1 MDEPPAWP
9 QPQPPDATTADAAP
23 PPFPGLPPAPPEPVW
38 PAEPQETQ
46 LDTDAFKTQL
56 DPGPAWPGAD
66 TAPPPAAAPEAPAEP
81 EREAVPHADLPPP
94 PAPVPEPPPPLR
106 PAPAPERSPQIAEA
120 YGIRFLC
127 GADDIERVV
136 TEVRR
141 RGKWARRLR
150 GQEVSSAS
158 APALLLIG
166 TPSSGQR
173 RLARMAAAALAE
185 VEASSGQVR
194 SAHAEDLR
202 EHGPDGLRAA
212 LEEHA
217 GHVLLLDG
225 LDGLI
230 LDEAQGPAYA
240 SVLFRARLEG
250 VNDTALLGTCE
261 PDRVGELSAAS
272 PELVTDLRAV
282 RLPDFSD
289 AAARSALVGL
299 LAEERRLRLGSD
311 AWTVVNREVGT
322 LRPRGRLTGA
332 RLVEAYLDRAAA
344 RHLGSAEATQAIGSA
359 LSLTAADFEGLAAE
373 LSGR

>member
-1 MDEPPAWP
+1 
-9 QPQPPDATTADAAP
+9 
-23 PPFPGLPPAPPEPVW
+23 
-38 PAEPQETQ
+38 
-46 LDTDAFKTQL
+46 
-56 DPGPAWPGAD
+56 
-66 TAPPPAAAPEAPAEP
+66 
-81 EREAVPHADLPPP
+81 PPP
-94 PAPVPEPPPPLR
+94 PAPVPEPVPPVPV
-106 PAPAPERSPQIAEA
+106 PEHAPQIAEA

-127 GADDIERVV
+127 GADDIERMV

-173 RLARMAAAALAE
+173 RLARMVAAALAE
-185 VEASSGQVR
+185 VEASSGEVR

-202 EHGPDGLRAA
+202 EHGPEGLRAA
-212 LEEHA
+212 LDEHA

-225 LDGLI
+225 LDGLV

-240 SVLFRARLEG
+240 SVLYRARLEG
-250 VNDTALLGTCE
+250 VNDTALLATCE

-282 RLPDFSD
+282 RLPDLGT
-289 AAARSALVGL
+289 AGARSALVGL
-299 LAEERRLRLGSD
+299 LAEERRLRLGPD
-311 AWTVVNREVGT
+311 AWAVVNRDAGT
-322 LRPRGRLTGA
+322 LLPRGRLTGA
-332 RLVEAYLDRAAA
+332 RLVEAYLDRAAT
-344 RHLGSAEATQAIGSA
+344 RHLGRAEATRAIGSA
-359 LSLTAADFEGLAAE
+359 LALTAADFEGLAAE

>member
-1 MDEPPAWP
+1 PS
-9 QPQPPDATTADAAP
+9 
-23 PPFPGLPPAPPEPVW
+23 PAP
-38 PAEPQETQ
+38 
-46 LDTDAFKTQL
+46 
-56 DPGPAWPGAD
+56 
-66 TAPPPAAAPEAPAEP
+66 APAP
-81 EREAVPHADLPPP
+81 LADLPPP

-106 PAPAPERSPQIAEA
+106 PAPVAEPAPQIAEA

-127 GADDIERVV
+127 GADDIDRVV

-158 APALLLIG
+158 SPALLLIG
-166 TPSSGQR
+166 APSSGQR
-173 RLARMAAAALAE
+173 RLARMAARALAE
-185 VEASSGQVR
+185 VEASSGEVH
-194 SAHAEDLR
+194 AVHAEDLR

-230 LDEAQGPAYA
+230 LDESQGPAYA
-240 SVLFRARLEG
+240 SILYRTRLEG

-282 RLPDFSD
+282 RLPDLSGT
-289 AAARSALVGL
+289 AARAALVRL
-299 LAEERRLRLGSD
+299 LAEERSLRLGSD
-311 AWTVVNREVGT
+311 AWEVVNREVGS

-332 RLVEAYLDRAAA
+332 RLVEAYLDRAAT
-344 RHLGSAEATQAIGSA
+344 RHLGSAAATQAIGNA
-359 LSLTAADFEGLAAE
+359 LSLTAADFQGLAVE